1 MKRRSVTVFAI
12 LLLVA
17 GCSSPATDIRYY
29 QLVATAPAA
38 IDSQT
43 QPPLIIA
50 PIRVASYL
58 NGSGLVLQQSAVE
71 FNIARQHL
79 WADALEQQLQ
89 RQLTEYLLL
98 ALPKQPLA
106 AFNTAGARTLQL
118 EIDRFYA
125 SENGQAVLSGR
136 YTLSE
141 ATNSKTVPFSYQVA
155 LAADGYPAMVQAL
168 SQGWHQLL
176 QELSSMLA
184 APVTTSHPE

>member
-1 MKRRSVTVFAI
+1 MKCRAITVFVI
-12 LLLVA
+12 LLLGA
-17 GCSSPATDIRYY
+17 GCSSPASDIRYY

-43 QPPLIIA
+43 QQPLIIA
-50 PIRVASYL
+50 PIKVASYL

-71 FNIARQHL
+71 FSIARQHL

-89 RQLTEYLLL
+89 RHLMEYLLL
-98 ALPKQPLA
+98 ALPKQSLA
-106 AFNTAGARTLQL
+106 ALNTAGARTLQL

-125 SENGQAVLSGR
+125 SDNGLALISGR

-176 QELSSMLA
+176 QELATLLA
-184 APVTTSHPE
+184 APVTASNP

>member
-1 MKRRSVTVFAI
+1 MKRSPVIFYTI
-12 LLLVA
+12 LLFLA
-17 GCSSPATDIRYY
+17 GCSSPASDIRYY
-29 QLVATAPAA
+29 QLVAQAP
-38 IDSQT
+38 ITSDTTLQ
-43 QPPLIIA
+43 QPLIIA
-50 PIRVASYL
+50 PIKVASYL

-71 FNIARQHL
+71 FSIARQHL

-125 SENGQAVLSGR
+125 SENGQAVVSGR
-136 YTLSE
+136 YTVSDL
-141 ATNSKTVPFSYQVA
+141 TTGTTVPFSYQVA

-168 SQGWHQLL
+168 SQGWQQLL
-176 QELSSMLA
+176 QELVTALA
-184 APVTTSHPE
+184 APAAS